1 MVAVTRYMNA
11 VPGQYSS
18 ALACLRDTVAGEGPG
33 ALYRCST
40 VQYITGAVQYS
51 AAQGVHCQLQPPGL
65 LEHRPVA
72 LLRTDQTGC
81 G

>member
-18 ALACLRDTVAGEGPG
+18 ALVCLRDTVAGEGPG

-40 VQYITGAVQYS
+40 VQYSTLQQITGAVLYS
-51 AAQGVHCQLQPPGL
+51 SI
-65 LEHRPVA
+65 
-72 LLRTDQTGC
+72 
-81 G
+81 

>member
-40 VQYITGAVQYS
+40 VQYTVQYITGAVQYS
-51 AAQGVHCQLQPPGL
+51 PI
-65 LEHRPVA
+65 
-72 LLRTDQTGC
+72 
-81 G
+81 

>member
-11 VPGQYSS
+11 VPGQYCS

-51 AAQGVHCQLQPPGL
+51 PI
-65 LEHRPVA
+65 
-72 LLRTDQTGC
+72 
-81 G
+81 